1 MERRRHTVGLAM
13 GLTDGTLALDGIV
26 FSILLVVGNCGG
38 KQVLGLKVVLK
49 NARPVAGGQ
58 GNGLGI

>member
-1 MERRRHTVGLAM
+1 M